1 MVTRARW
8 FGAVL
13 ALLLLWPAGAGALDI
28 KLEPNPVARGGAAA
42 LLVEGVPAGTRL
54 TALFSGRP
62 LVFVPSPRGL
72 AGLFGADVMLKPGQY
87 PLAVS
92 WSPSQG
98 KEERRRLSLRVV
110 DKDYGT
116 RRLTFPKGQV
126 ELSRADLERH
136 EREKAEVEKALATLS
151 PARLWQGAFLRP
163 VPGEVVSAFGR
174 RTVVNEEP
182 RQKPHTGVDLK
193 ASAGQP
199 IQSPAAGLVLLADF
213 HFFAGGSIYLDH
225 GQGLITMF
233 FHLSEIQVKPG
244 EKVQRGQIIGR
255 AGATGRVSGP
265 HLHYGLYL
273 GGARIDPLAFQAL
286 TQNLK
291 VE

>member
-1 MVTRARW
+1 MVNRARW
-8 FGAVL
+8 FGAIL
-13 ALLLLWPAGAGALDI
+13 ALLLLWPAGAGALEL
-28 KLEPNPVARGGAAA
+28 KLEPDPVARGGAAA
-42 LLVEGVPAGTRL
+42 LLVEGAPAGTRL

-87 PLAVS
+87 PLTVS
-92 WSPSQG
+92 WSLPRG
-98 KEERRRLSLRVV
+98 KEEKRRLSLRVV

-116 RRLTFPKGQV
+116 RRLTFPRGQV

-136 EREKAEVEKALATLS
+136 EREKAEVEKTLATVS
-151 PARLWQGAFLRP
+151 PDRLWQGAFLRP

-182 RQKPHTGVDLK
+182 RRKPHTGVDLK
-193 ASAGQP
+193 AAAGQP

-213 HFFAGGSIYLDH
+213 HFFAGGSVYLDH
-225 GQGLITMF
+225 GQGLLTMF

-244 EKVQRGQIIGR
+244 QEVERGQVIGR
-255 AGATGRVSGP
+255 VGATGRVSGP

-286 TQNLK
+286 TENLK
-291 VE
+291 IE